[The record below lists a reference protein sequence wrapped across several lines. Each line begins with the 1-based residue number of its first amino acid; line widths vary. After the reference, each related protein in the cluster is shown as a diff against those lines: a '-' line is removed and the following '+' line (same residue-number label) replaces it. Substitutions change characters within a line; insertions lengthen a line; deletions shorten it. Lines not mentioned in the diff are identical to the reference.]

1 MAEFAAVGV
10 AASVL
15 QVIDFGTRFIA
26 TAWQLSRSEHDFLM
40 SLEDLRK
47 TSDNFRDAQRTLE
60 STDPGSNKAVESLVQ
75 KSVAISEEM
84 TNSLDKIGRGR
95 SALKKAWLTLW
106 KEEKLKTLEVR
117 LREVQLDLTFHMTVD
132 LRSVARDSAEKQDQI
147 LQELRKANTNNSTE
161 KAEAPIDSNLG
172 YGASIVECL
181 TDGLQLHEKIKSELI
196 GDLVANIY
204 NLDGEYPLL
213 SDASD
218 IQLSDERRTK
228 LEQLFISRLCYETM
242 QERELTI
249 KDAHKGTFRWVFEDG
264 DVTGFKNWLVSD
276 ETLYWITGKPGSG
289 KSTLM
294 RYLLQ
299 PVSQNQDG
307 SNGSTTRSTSS
318 EIAIL
323 PHGRCEEHL
332 KQWAGNDGKLTVV
345 SFHFWAVGSKLQ
357 SSQEGLFRTLLVQLL
372 RAHPEVI
379 PIVAPLRWESL
390 CLFNL
395 DPKGFSQ
402 IELGDMFQ
410 QAIAYISTRAK
421 LAMFIDG
428 LDEFE
433 GNCHDLISLVQRCV
447 ESPIKI
453 CISSRPWVEFEG
465 AFGDCPRLKM
475 EDLSHQDISDYVSA
489 KFEADAQFKSLQRRQ
504 ARVATELVESIVK
517 KSSGVFLWVTIVVAS
532 LLAGI
537 GAGDR
542 VEDLQKR
549 LSLLPAEIKNLYERI
564 LENIDSGYR
573 EHTAQLLKLMAA
585 FETQPSPLL
594 FWYADEVDFMGR
606 AINEDLTTV
615 SRHEVL
621 ERIEDI
627 RRRLNSRC
635 KGLLEINNSVK
646 TASYSSSHFGGTVDY
661 LHKTVYEFVSSRR
674 TQRRLRRYL
683 KKPYDANLRVAA
695 AYAAL
700 TKGAVNWTNTNS
712 RTRDVQKSHFSLS
725 LISCLDYASRV
736 PPDSSKQVVRL
747 LDHLICVSPVVP
759 HDIWQLVNDTRP
771 HILHKPATDSWAKH
785 LAYVDRY
792 TVMKNSSSEKML
804 RLATSMS
811 VAEYVRARAKP
822 GGCVATR
829 RATTTSKRNALEG
842 LGLLA
847 GRMLGKWFGYNKV
860 SLLSLVCLSDSNSKR
875 ILEHLLDKG
884 AKPNMRFSKPSGFT
898 LVRLTPWEEI
908 LAEAFKYCIAYE
920 EDNKQKDNVLRCVRL
935 MLDAGAKVN
944 LKTVKT
950 ANKHASSN
958 IDEEDAYRCLKRMK
972 ADPDARLE
980 VVVNE
985 GPITSSYYTQ
995 FTRSVASSYTVS
1007 TASSV

>member
-1 MAEFAAVGV
+1 MAEFAAVGI

-15 QVIDFGTRFIA
+15 
-26 TAWQLSRSEHDFLM
+26 RSEHDFLM

-132 LRSVARDSAEKQDQI
+132 LRSVVRDSAEKQDQI
-147 LQELRKANTNNSTE
+147 LQELRKSSSNNSTE

-204 NLDGEYPLL
+204 DLEGDHPLL

-218 IQLSDERRTK
+218 IQLSDERRAK

-264 DVTGFKNWLVSD
+264 DVTGFKNLAR
-276 ETLYWITGKPGSG
+276 SG

-299 PVSQNQDG
+299 PVSQNQDD

-332 KQWAGNDGKLTVV
+332 KQWAGNDDKLTVV

-372 RAHPEVI
+372 RAHPEAI

-410 QAIAYISTRAK
+410 QAIVYISTRAR

-433 GNCHDLISLVQRCV
+433 GNCHDLISIVQRCV

-489 KFEADAQFKSLQRRQ
+489 KFEADPQFKSLQRRQ

-549 LSLLPAEIKNLYERI
+549 LGLLPAEIKNLYERI

-635 KGLLEINNSVK
+635 KGLLEINKNVK
-646 TASYSSSHFGGTVDY
+646 TASYPSSHFGGTVDY
-661 LHKTVYEFVSSRR
+661 LHKTVYEFVCSRR

-700 TKGAVNWTNTNS
+700 TKGAVNWTNTKS
-712 RTRDVQKSHFSLS
+712 RIRDVQKSHFSLS

-747 LDHLICVSPVVP
+747 LDHLTCVGPVLR
-759 HDIWQLVNDTRP
+759 HDIWQLANDLRP
-771 HILHKPATDSWAKH
+771 HILHKPPTDSWAKH
-785 LAYVDRY
+785 LASLDRY
-792 TVMKNSSSEKML
+792 TVLKNSSSEKML
-804 RLATSMS
+804 CLATSMS
-811 VAEYVRARAKP
+811 VVEYVKARAKP
-822 GGCVATR
+822 GGCVATH
-829 RATTTSKRNALEG
+829 RATTTSKRSGLEG

-860 SLLSLVCLSDSNSKR
+860 SLLSLVCLSDPNSKR
-875 ILEHLLDKG
+875 IIEHLLDKG
-884 AKPNMRFSKPSGFT
+884 AKPSMRFSKPSGFI

-908 LAEAFKYCIAYE
+908 LAEAFRYCIAYE
-920 EDNKQKDNVLRCVRL
+920 EYNKQKDNVLRCVHL

-995 FTRSVASSYTVS
+995 FTRSVASSYTMS

>member
-594 FWYADEVDFMGR
+594 F
-606 AINEDLTTV
+606 
-615 SRHEVL
+615 
-621 ERIEDI
+621 
-627 RRRLNSRC
+627 C
-635 KGLLEINNSVK
+635 VK

-695 AYAAL
+695 A
-700 TKGAVNWTNTNS
+700 
-712 RTRDVQKSHFSLS
+712 
-725 LISCLDYASRV
+725 
-736 PPDSSKQVVRL
+736 
-747 LDHLICVSPVVP
+747 
-759 HDIWQLVNDTRP
+759 
-771 HILHKPATDSWAKH
+771 
-785 LAYVDRY
+785 
-792 TVMKNSSSEKML
+792 SSEKML

-920 EDNKQKDNVLRCVRL
+920 EDNKQKDNVLRCTR
-935 MLDAGAKVN
+935 
-944 LKTVKT
+944 KTRT
-950 ANKHASSN
+950 DASS
-958 IDEEDAYRCLKRMK
+958 A
-972 ADPDARLE
+972 
-980 VVVNE
+980 
-985 GPITSSYYTQ
+985 
-995 FTRSVASSYTVS
+995 
-1007 TASSV
+1007 